1 MLLAADVIAP
11 RLIDD
16 VAVHKRR
23 QIFFNRAHV
32 ELPPVGAHRIR
43 NFLGGNRAARA
54 AVHEPQNAFQHHRI
68 GVFQSPHDVLQHD
81 RVIDA
86 AQVFLNRLPVAAQLG
101 GIGKA
106 RLQIAAVCGA
116 QAVPAARKRRIFRKG
131 ERQHI
136 NGDVAPRKMRR
147 QLAGQHV
154 GVRAGQVEIQ
164 IFAQKEAVDHRR
176 KIPDILNFIQ
186 KDIRPFVSRARQNIS
201 VQLHRVAQL
210 DVGEVLQ
217 IDGDDLRIGNAVKA
231 KLRLKQFHQRR
242 FSAAPNPRNHLDHL
256 FVLPTPERSKVL
268 RSINHA
274 NPPPLR
280 APRPSASS
288 RLLNHFIQ
296 KHL

>member
-1 MLLAADVIAP
+1 
-11 RLIDD
+11 
-16 VAVHKRR
+16 
-23 QIFFNRAHV
+23 
-32 ELPPVGAHRIR
+32 
-43 NFLGGNRAARA
+43 
-54 AVHEPQNAFQHHRI
+54 
-68 GVFQSPHDVLQHD
+68 
-81 RVIDA
+81 
-86 AQVFLNRLPVAAQLG
+86 
-101 GIGKA
+101 
-106 RLQIAAVCGA
+106 
-116 QAVPAARKRRIFRKG
+116 
-131 ERQHI
+131 
-136 NGDVAPRKMRR
+136 MRR

-154 GVRAGQVEIQ
+154 GVRASQVEIQ

-186 KDIRPFVSRARQNIS
+186 KDIRQFVSRARQNIS

-274 NPPPLR
+274 NHPPLR

-288 RLLNHFIQ
+288 RLLNHFIK